1 MLIFERLFLP
11 QKWWLVATFSETN
24 TVSSKKYVV
33 KKGMKNSKSF
43 KNFEFIW
50 LHYYAFG
57 LH

>member
-1 MLIFERLFLP
+1 MLIFERFFLP
-11 QKWWLVATFSETN
+11 QKWLVATFSETN